1 MGAADQPDTPLV
13 ETRATLAD
21 RATDAELASDT
32 TDLAPQLSS
41 AAQQRIALA
50 TAAAKAPNT
59 RAGYTIDFGRFE
71 RWCAKAKQRAL
82 PADPLT
88 VADYLTDAAST
99 VGPDGNPAYSPDTLA
114 RWAAAI
120 AHEHR
125 AAGHVSPCSAAVV
138 SDTLSGI
145 RRLFADAGLRRPRVA
160 GPLLSDEIRAL
171 VGAASSGGTLARRL
185 AARRDSALILIGFVG
200 ALRSDELCGAYGDDI
215 AWHRHDGLHL
225 VLGRTK
231 GSQDAAVTVPV
242 PRATDPAVCPPCAW
256 LRWRAVLSAH
266 HDGGR
271 GAVGLLVENEAKP
284 TGLTHHICLRPPA
297 APLPDRCAAFR
308 PIDRHGNLRP
318 MALDAESLT
327 DILRRHLTTLG
338 YTADE
343 LAKFSGHSLRA
354 GFVTA
359 ALRAGAS
366 ERQIMRQTRH
376 KSEAMVRRY
385 QRENAPLV
393 DNAVNS
399 LPLL

>member
-1 MGAADQPDTPLV
+1 MGATDQPDTSPV
-13 ETRATLAD
+13 AHGSSGVGQV
-21 RATDAELASDT
+21 TDTELASPT
-32 TDLAPQLSS
+32 SDLAPRLSS
-41 AAQQRIALA
+41 DAQQRIALA

-59 RAGYTIDFGRFE
+59 RSGYAIDFARFK
-71 RWCAKAKQRAL
+71 RWCTTAKQRAL
-82 PADPLT
+82 PADPHT

-99 VGPDGNPAYSPDTLA
+99 IGPDGNPAYSPDTLA

-145 RRLFADAGLRRPRVA
+145 RRLFADAGLRRPQVA
-160 GPLLSDEIRAL
+160 DPLLSDEIRAL
-171 VGAASSGGTLARRL
+171 VGAASSDSTLARRI
-185 AARRDSALILIGFVG
+185 AARRDTALILIGFVG
-200 ALRSDELCGAYGDDI
+200 ALRSDELCGAFADDVT
-215 AWHRHDGLHL
+215 WHRHDGLHL

-231 GSQDAAVTVPV
+231 GSQEAAVTVAV

-271 GAVGLLVENEAKP
+271 GAVGLLIDNEAEP
-284 TGLTHHICLRPPA
+284 SGFAHHICLRPPTA
-297 APLPDRCAAFR
+297 LLPDRCAAFR
-308 PIDRHGNLRP
+308 PVDRHGNLRP

-327 DILRRHLTTLG
+327 DILRRHLAALG
-338 YTADE
+338 YSAAE
-343 LAKFSGHSLRA
+343 LKKFSGHSLRA

-385 QRENAPLV
+385 QREHAPLV